1 MRRGDGRS
9 RYESGRVVTTW
20 LRLHGLVLVNSA
32 LFLVFLCGMSVTG
45 WQTANLELIDHGMP
59 AETFGGFLASGD
71 FFEAV
76 FENWESEFLQMGSY
90 IVLTVFLF
98 QKGSSESKP
107 TGRSAP
113 QDADPRR
120 RRNTAKAPWPVRRGG
135 LWLVLY
141 ENSLLILFAV
151 LFLASFA
158 GHAIGGAAAYS
169 EERLQHGNAAI
180 TPLEYLGTSQFWF
193 ESFQNWQS
201 EFMVVAVLAVAAV
214 YLRQRGSPE
223 SKPVSAPHGE
233 TGS

>member
-1 MRRGDGRS
+1 M
-9 RYESGRVVTTW
+9 TAW
-20 LRLHGLVLVNSA
+20 LRNNG
-32 LFLVFLCGMSVTG
+32 LFLVNATLFVLFLAGMSVTG
-45 WQTANLELIDHGMP
+45 WQTSNQELVDHGMAP
-59 AETFGGFLASGD
+59 ETFGAFLGSGD

-90 IVLTVFLF
+90 VVLTIFLF

-107 TGRSAP
+107 IGKKAP
-113 QDADPRR
+113 QDEDPRKH
-120 RRNTAKAPWPVRRGG
+120 NTDPKAPWPVRRGG

-158 GHAIGGAAAYS
+158 GHALGGVAAYN
-169 EERLQHGNAAI
+169 EEQQLHGGETL
-180 TPLEYLGTSQFWF
+180 TPLEYIGTSQFWF

-201 EFMVVAVLAVAAV
+201 EFMVVAVLALAAV

-223 SKPVSAPHGE
+223 SKPVAAPHAE
-233 TGS
+233 TGT

>member
-1 MRRGDGRS
+1 M
-9 RYESGRVVTTW
+9 TAW
-20 LRLHGLVLVNSA
+20 LRNNG
-32 LFLVFLCGMSVTG
+32 LFLVNAALFILFLAGMSVTG
-45 WQTANLELIDHGMP
+45 WQTSNQELVDHGMAP
-59 AETFGGFLASGD
+59 EPFGAFLGSGD

-90 IVLTVFLF
+90 VVLTIFLF

-107 TGRSAP
+107 IGKKSP
-113 QDADPRR
+113 QDEDPRKHAADP
-120 RRNTAKAPWPVRRGG
+120 KAPWPVRRGG

-158 GHAIGGAAAYS
+158 GHALGGVAAYN
-169 EERLQHGNAAI
+169 EEQLLHGGDTL
-180 TPLEYLGTSQFWF
+180 TPLEYIGTSQFWF

-201 EFMVVAVLAVAAV
+201 EFMVVAVLALAAV

-223 SKPVSAPHGE
+223 SKPVAAPHAE
-233 TGS
+233 TGT

>member
-1 MRRGDGRS
+1 MP
-9 RYESGRVVTTW
+9 TW
-20 LRLHGLVLVNSA
+20 LRNHGIVLVNAA
-32 LFLVFLCGMSVTG
+32 LFVIFLAGMSVAG
-45 WQTANLELIDHGMP
+45 WQTSNQELLDHGLP
-59 AETFGGFLASGD
+59 AETFLAFVGSGD

-90 IVLTVFLF
+90 VVLTIFLF

-107 TGRSAP
+107 IGKKAP
-113 QDADPRR
+113 QDEDPRKHGS
-120 RRNTAKAPWPVRRGG
+120 NPNSPWPVRRGG
-135 LWLVLY
+135 AWLVLY

-151 LFLASFA
+151 LFVASFV

-169 EERLQHGNAAI
+169 EEQLEHGGSAI
-180 TPLEYLGTSQFWF
+180 EPLAYIGTSQFWF

-201 EFMVVAVLAVAAV
+201 EFMVVAVLAGAAV

-223 SKPVSAPHGE
+223 SKPVAAPHAE